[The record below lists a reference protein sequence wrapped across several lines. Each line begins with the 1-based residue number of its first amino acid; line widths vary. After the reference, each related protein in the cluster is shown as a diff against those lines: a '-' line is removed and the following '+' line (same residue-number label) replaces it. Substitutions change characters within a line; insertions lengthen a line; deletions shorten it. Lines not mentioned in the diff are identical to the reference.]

1 MTAMATSTETPSG
14 TETKAKRRF
23 RPYQIALVV
32 GGGFAALTAASYV
45 AEQLWAEH
53 WAETAFEEQPIS
65 RLMFA
70 NIPGWLRL
78 AFYVMAVSYTHL
90 DVYKRQVHE

>member
-14 TETKAKRRF
+14 TETKARRRF
-23 RPYQIALVV
+23 RPYQIALVA

-53 WAETAFEEQPIS
+53 WAGAKGETVDDS
-65 RLMFA
+65 C
-70 NIPGWLRL
+70 
-78 AFYVMAVSYTHL
+78 AVG
-90 DVYKRQVHE
+90 